1 MKLRLIRPT
10 RNLEE
15 SFTYL
20 LDKSNQ
26 GPISIKE
33 LLEIFSGRTRLI
45 LIGICCIPFIFP
57 ISIPGLSLP
66 FGLLIG
72 FLALEI
78 LFGIPLLLPKKY
90 KEKEIGQDTLKAI
103 AESGLKVTK
112 KLKPLIKP
120 RWLAVSLNS
129 YVRYLGYLLIP
140 FLALLLA
147 LPIPIPFSN
156 MPYSW
161 PILLT
166 SIGLIED
173 DGLFLLIGI
182 IFGIISIA
190 GSSFIAFHL
199 IAALI

>member
-1 MKLRLIRPT
+1 MKLRLVKPT

-15 SFTYL
+15 SFNYL
-20 LDKSNQ
+20 LEKSKT
-26 GPISIKE
+26 GPLSIKE

-45 LIGICCIPFIFP
+45 LIGICCIPFCFP

-78 LFGIPLLLPKKY
+78 LIGIPLLLPKKI
-90 KEKEIGQDTLKAI
+90 KEKEIGQDALKAI
-103 AESGLKVTK
+103 GESGLKVVR
-112 KLKPLIKP
+112 KLKPFIRP
-120 RWLAVSLNS
+120 RWTAVSLNS
-129 YVRYLGYLLIP
+129 YVRFIGYLSIP

-147 LPIPIPFSN
+147 LPIPLPFSN

-161 PILLT
+161 PILLI

-182 IFGIISIA
+182 TLGIISIVA
-190 GSSFIAFHL
+190 SSLIAIHL
-199 IAALI
+199 IAALL